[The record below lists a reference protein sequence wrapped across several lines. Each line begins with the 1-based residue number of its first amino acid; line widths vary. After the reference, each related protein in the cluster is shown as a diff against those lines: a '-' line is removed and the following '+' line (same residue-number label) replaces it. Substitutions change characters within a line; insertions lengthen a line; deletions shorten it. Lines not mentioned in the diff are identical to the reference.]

1 MSPSWC
7 VRNWILFV
15 NTQTEA
21 FKSNKFVWSII
32 DPHQIVPNFVLSL
45 FSSEARRWRRL
56 GERGQRRWFAISST
70 RSSEQTIPSF
80 FLLCLPPLLFS
91 YSLKQSVH
99 PHSVNHVSVNIGSK
113 FSTHIFALSG
123 KCFHLS
129 LQYRE
134 LVVFVWESSKSVDI
148 LWIQAFYYWCSE
160 KTRGRVKIFI
170 TAPYL
175 GHPVLSHLFVKDVQI
190 LMQIIDVTIQIH
202 YAQVYNCIWIWT
214 AVQKY
219 YNCKNNCVCITVR

>member
-7 VRNWILFV
+7 VRNLISLF

-21 FKSNKFVWSII
+21 FKSNKFLWSII

-70 RSSEQTIPSF
+70 RSSEQTSPSF
-80 FLLCLPPLLFS
+80 FLPCLPPLLFS

-113 FSTHIFALSG
+113 SFTHIFVVSG
-123 KCFHLS
+123 KCLWSVGYVWLGIIQVCWYSLNSGLLLLMLRKDAGQSENIHNCSLS
-129 LQYRE
+129 WSPP
-134 LVVFVWESSKSVDI
+134 VVTLI
-148 LWIQAFYYWCSE
+148 CQGCANPN
-160 KTRGRVKIFI
+160 
-170 TAPYL
+170 ANA
-175 GHPVLSHLFVKDVQI
+175 
-190 LMQIIDVTIQIH
+190 IIDVTIQIH
-202 YAQVYNCIWIWT
+202 LLKCCSFIVTNVFEQVYL
-214 AVQKY
+214 
-219 YNCKNNCVCITVR
+219 